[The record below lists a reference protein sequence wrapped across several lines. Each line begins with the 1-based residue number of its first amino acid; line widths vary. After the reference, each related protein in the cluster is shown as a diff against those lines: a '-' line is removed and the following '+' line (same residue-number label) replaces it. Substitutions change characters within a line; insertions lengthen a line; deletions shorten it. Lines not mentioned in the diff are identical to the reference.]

1 MAKALWVEAPNKLI
15 FRDIEERP
23 VASDEVKIKTIMSG
37 ISHGTELNLY
47 SGNAPFK
54 DKKFDPEKRLF
65 IEQSTGIDFY
75 PIQLGYELVGE
86 ITEVGTR
93 MDKFKA
99 GDLVHG
105 YLPHQEFV
113 YAKDEG
119 YGLLKLPSGMTPDTA
134 MFEAL
139 GCVALNAIHD
149 AEIKF
154 GDEVGIFGLGVI
166 GLLAIQFA
174 RLSGAKKVYASD
186 PIAIRRELARQFGAD
201 EVFNPLTDNV
211 PLSIKEIS
219 PRNGLDVAIEIAGNY
234 SALNDAI
241 KSVRMSGLVV
251 TSGYFTGDAT
261 PLVLSEEWHHNRIT
275 MKSSMG
281 VWKNF
286 HRQFPLWEYQR
297 IKKTV
302 LDALATHS
310 LNTEGLISHKIPFDQ
325 AQKAYDLIQN
335 NPAETI
341 KVVFTYDD

>member
-23 VASDEVKIKTIMSG
+23 VTSDEVKIKTIMSG

-47 SGNAPFK
+47 SGKTPFK
-54 DKKFDPEKRLF
+54 HKKFDLEKRLF
-65 IEQSTGIDFY
+65 FEQSTEDHFY

-86 ITEVGTR
+86 ITEVGTK
-93 MDKFKA
+93 MDKLKV

-105 YLPHQEFV
+105 YLPHQEVV

-119 YGLLKLPSGMTPDTA
+119 YGLLKLPVGMTAETG

-139 GCVALNAIHD
+139 GCVALNATHD

-186 PIAIRRELARQFGAD
+186 PIAIRRKLALQFGAD
-201 EVFNPLTDNV
+201 EVFNPMTDNV
-211 PLSIKEIS
+211 PFIIKEIS
-219 PRNGLDVAIEIAGNY
+219 ERNGLDVAIEIAGNY

-251 TSGYFTGDAT
+251 TSGYFSGDAN

-275 MKSSMG
+275 MKSSMS

-286 HRQFPLWEYQR
+286 HRQFPLWDYQR
-297 IKKTV
+297 IKHTV
-302 LDALATHS
+302 LDALASHS
-310 LNTEGLISHKIPFDQ
+310 LNTDGLISHTIPFEQ
-325 AQKAYDLIQN
+325 AQEAYNKIQQD
-335 NPAETI
+335 PANTI
-341 KVVFTYDD
+341 KVVFTYND